1 MRRLA
6 FLVVLLAPALTVR
19 AGEPVAPLRPPAVSG
34 LFEVRRTEEARTEL
48 DGREIHYKDRGPAKS
63 ALQVRIE
70 QAAAESPSVAH
81 LLLFVPK
88 LERESDVHGGKR
100 ALHFDA
106 RSLDERREKFP
117 LRYLRANGSPREQ
130 ESLRALTATPWG
142 ELEFSGQAWTRVQ
155 CTARDEAWPLADA
168 LALERE
174 LVLLLPPLPS
184 KLDPGASGVQA
195 VPLPYPAPLSP
206 APTAVIAYRV
216 EEFKHEEGRR
226 VVYVTFSGSA
236 DTPAP
241 QNGHWGG
248 IRLAA
253 VTVQAAVQGRLKLE
267 ADTGRL
273 IEARL
278 QLDARVRQ
286 AGPERRFSSDW
297 KLTSE
302 WKEARP

>member
-6 FLVVLLAPALTVR
+6 FLAVLLAPALTVC
-19 AGEPVAPLRPPAVSG
+19 AGEPAAPLKPPAASG

-48 DGREIHYKDRGPAKS
+48 DGREIHYKDRGPAKT

-70 QAAAESPSVAH
+70 QAAAERESVAH

-100 ALHFDA
+100 ALHFDT
-106 RSLDERREKFP
+106 RSLDERHEKSPF
-117 LRYLRANGSPREQ
+117 RNLRANGTPREQ
-130 ESLRALTATPWG
+130 ESLRALAAAPWG
-142 ELEFSGQAWTRVQ
+142 ELEFGGQAWTRIE

-168 LALERE
+168 LTLERE

-184 KLDPGASGVQA
+184 KLEPGASGVQA

-206 APTAVIAYRV
+206 APAAVVHYRV
-216 EEFKHEEGRR
+216 EEFKHEGGRR
-226 VVYVTFSGSA
+226 VADVSFSGSA

-241 QNGHWGG
+241 QNGQWGG

-253 VTVQAAVQGRLKLE
+253 LTVEATVRGRLRLD

-273 IEARL
+273 IEASL
-278 QLDARVRQ
+278 QLDARVRP
-286 AGPERRFSSDW
+286 AGPEHRFSSDW